1 MAIPCVILSTC
12 LYLLTSLS
20 CFYQKDNP
28 HGVMWA
34 GYAFANLGLLWYE
47 YTKLAS

>member
-1 MAIPCVILSTC
+1 MAIWCVILSTG
-12 LYLLTSLS
+12 LYTLTSLS
-20 CFYQKDNP
+20 CFRQKDNP

-47 YTKLAS
+47 FTKLR

>member
-1 MAIPCVILSTC
+1 MAVWCVVLSTF
-12 LYLLTSLS
+12 LYSLTSIS
-20 CFYQKDNP
+20 CFMQKDSP

-47 YTKLAS
+47 LTKLQ

>member
-1 MAIPCVILSTC
+1 MAVSCVILSTG
-12 LYLLTSLS
+12 LYILTSIS

-47 YTKLAS
+47 CTKI

>member
-1 MAIPCVILSTC
+1 MAIPCVIISTC
-12 LYLLTSLS
+12 LYLLTSMS
-20 CFYQKDNP
+20 CFYQKDHP

-47 YTKLAS
+47 FTKL

>member
-1 MAIPCVILSTC
+1 MAVWCVVLSTF
-12 LYLLTSLS
+12 LYTLTSIS
-20 CFYQKDNP
+20 CFTKNDHP

-47 YTKLAS
+47 LIK